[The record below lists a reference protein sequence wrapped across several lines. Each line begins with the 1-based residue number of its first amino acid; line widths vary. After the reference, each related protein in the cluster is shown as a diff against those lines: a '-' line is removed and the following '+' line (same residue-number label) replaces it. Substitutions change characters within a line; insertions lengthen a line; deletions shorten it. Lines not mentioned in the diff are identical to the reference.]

1 MSGDLCLDPF
11 TVDPDFN
18 GPFTFYF
25 PAKAEA
31 VGASIAEIGQQDRI
45 KVRRE
50 KAGAKFAWKRVTG
63 LHRLQG
69 CIAIGRDVR
78 AEEWQGSDE
87 ELIAIRI
94 SENLDRRDLEP
105 LERSAL
111 IAGMAEDAR
120 RKIMNWQGVDSQQAL
135 AGKARQNKLQYSE
148 SEKSDELAEQRWTNL
163 STAYG
168 WKQEVADAWGV
179 GPKDIQRATRIHRLI
194 IEPFPEL
201 IDAFK
206 DHPVAKVADSLLKIA
221 AIKDEAK
228 RRKVIEVLLAGPKDL
243 GFALQSAGVADVKVA
258 PEPYQKF
265 ASQILG
271 GWSRLGTGEKRK
283 FIPELVSAIPPGMR
297 TLVRAE
303 LDRLDA
309 ETNPSTGSGRTAVG
323 ALTHYQ
329 DLAAEAAG
337 TSTGSVLSGEEI

>member
-31 VGASIAEIGQQDRI
+31 IGASIEEIGQQDRI

-50 KAGAKFAWKRVTG
+50 KAGSKFVWKRVTG

-87 ELIAIRI
+87 DLIAIRI

-105 LERSAL
+105 LERSSL
-111 IAGMAEDAR
+111 IAGMAEDVR
-120 RKIMNWQGVDSQQAL
+120 RKIMKWQGVDSQQAL
-135 AGKARQNKLQYSE
+135 AGKARQRKVQYSDL
-148 SEKSDELAEQRWTNL
+148 EKVDEAAAQHWTNL

-168 WKQEVADAWGV
+168 WKQEVAEAWGV
-179 GPKDIQRATRIHRLI
+179 GPKDIQRAMRIHRLI

-201 IDAFK
+201 IDGFK

-228 RRKVIEVLLAGPKDL
+228 RRRVIEILIAGPKDL
-243 GFALQSAGVADVKVA
+243 GYALQSAGVTDVKVA

-271 GWSRLGTGEKRK
+271 GFSRLGTAEKRR
-283 FIPELVSAIPPGMR
+283 FIPELASAIPVGMR
-297 TLVRAE
+297 GLLRAE
-303 LDRLDA
+303 LDRLDVEA
-309 ETNPSTGSGRTAVG
+309 AKPSAV
-323 ALTHYQ
+323 AHYQ

-337 TSTGSVLSGEEI
+337 QNLAAEAAEEAA